1 MTPEAALDI
10 FREALKTALF
20 LASPMLGVGLII
32 GLSISVLQAVTQ
44 IHEMTLTFIPK
55 MIGVIVAMLIALP
68 WMLHTMLT
76 YTRALISGLGSYT

>member
-76 YTRALISGLGSYT
+76 YTRALISGLGPYT

>member
-32 GLSISVLQAVTQ
+32 GLGISVLQAVTQ

>member
-32 GLSISVLQAVTQ
+32 GLAISVLQAVTQ

-68 WMLHTMLT
+68 WMVHTMLT

>member
-1 MTPEAALDI
+1 
-10 FREALKTALF
+10 
-20 LASPMLGVGLII
+20 
-32 GLSISVLQAVTQ
+32 
-44 IHEMTLTFIPK
+44 

>member
-32 GLSISVLQAVTQ
+32 GLAISVLQAVTQ

>member
-32 GLSISVLQAVTQ
+32 GLAISVLQAVTQ

-76 YTRALISGLGSYT
+76 YTRALISGLGSYA

>member
-32 GLSISVLQAVTQ
+32 GLSISVLQADTQ